1 MKEKEVLADE
11 KSNAGLP
18 QKADGV
24 DAKSTIPWEASFPY
38 NFYNQ
43 PRETEDSPRE
53 FSEFD
58 PQTW

>member
-1 MKEKEVLADE
+1 MKTEGVETSKKKKLDASPTRKDNIDEVGA
-11 KSNAGLP
+11 
-18 QKADGV
+18 
-24 DAKSTIPWEASFPY
+24 EATFPY

-43 PRETEDSPRE
+43 PKETEDRPRE